1 MADVSCEGLTQ
12 MALGFVTG
20 IAIVIVVGLMVLGA
34 ITVVDWWR
42 YR

>member
-1 MADVSCEGLTQ
+1 